1 MSLSWTNFSF
11 NRYIYTPSL
20 VLVDPFSGFHT
31 NNAWTPPMAVHSRH
45 VAKQPLWWWGGWAH
59 SIVFM
64 ASLYM
69 CNALCFV
76 YIEHSVC
83 HEPISVS
90 INIYAPSPL
99 LVEHSV
105 GSYTNNAWTPP
116 LTIHSRHV
124 ATKALWW
131 WRGWAHWIVFV
142 TSLYIYSDVIKTTQY
157 ICIYIHTKIKK
168 PKRRCYSKY

>member
-1 MSLSWTNFSF
+1 MLILLMSLSWTNFSF

-20 VLVDPFSGFHT
+20 VLVEPFSGFHT

-59 SIVFM
+59 WIVFM

-69 CNALCFV
+69 YNALCFV

-90 INIYAPSPL
+90 INIYTPLAQCLLSTL
-99 LVEHSV
+99 LVLTLTMLELPHWPSIASMLPQRHC
-105 GSYTNNAWTPP
+105 GDEEDGRIGLSSWRHYTY
-116 LTIHSRHV
+116 I
-124 ATKALWW
+124 
-131 WRGWAHWIVFV
+131 V
-142 TSLYIYSDVIKTTQY
+142 TS
-157 ICIYIHTKIKK
+157 
-168 PKRRCYSKY
+168 